1 MQAHLNYIIKCIM
14 RLYNI
19 LLKPIVT
26 EKTANMGFKK
36 ASYAFQVA
44 DSATKIDIKKAI
56 KELYKVD
63 VESVNIVN
71 TREKFKFGK
80 KRGMQLRKRETKK
93 AYLTLKNASDTIDI
107 SIVS

>member
-1 MQAHLNYIIKCIM
+1 M

-26 EKTANMGFKK
+26 EKTANMGGKK
-36 ASYAFQVA
+36 ATYAFEVA

-56 KELYKVD
+56 KELYKID
-63 VESVNIVN
+63 VENVNIVN
-71 TREKFKFGK
+71 TREKFKYGK
-80 KRGMQLRKRETKK
+80 KRGMQFRKRETKK
-93 AYLTLKNASDTIDI
+93 AYLTLKNASDILDI

>member
-1 MQAHLNYIIKCIM
+1 M

-26 EKTANMGFKK
+26 EKTANMSVKK
-36 ASYAFQVA
+36 SCYAFEVD
-44 DSATKIDIKKAI
+44 DSATKIDIKKAVKQI
-56 KELYKVD
+56 YNVD

-71 TREKFKFGK
+71 TREKFKYRK

-93 AYLTLKNASDTIDI
+93 AYLTLKNTTDTIDA

>member
-1 MQAHLNYIIKCIM
+1 M

-26 EKTANMGFKK
+26 EKTANMSVKK
-36 ASYAFQVA
+36 PSYAFQVS
-44 DSATKIDIKKAI
+44 DDATKIDIKKAI

-63 VESVNIVN
+63 VESVNILR
-71 TREKFKFGK
+71 TRKKFKFGRT
-80 KRGMQLRKRETKK
+80 RGMQIRKRETKK
-93 AYLTLKNASDTIDI
+93 AYITLKNPSDTIDA

>member
-1 MQAHLNYIIKCIM
+1 M

-26 EKTANMGFKK
+26 EKTANMSVKK
-36 ASYAFQVA
+36 PSYAFEVA

-63 VESVNIVN
+63 VADVNIVN
-71 TREKFKFGK
+71 TREKFKFGR
-80 KRGMQLRKRETKK
+80 KRGMQIRKREMKK
-93 AYLTLKNASDTIDI
+93 AYITLKNAGDTIDA